1 MRAADTDM
9 PPSRFTEPIA
19 PNEEEISD
27 QIRGV
32 AMALRHWFLVEDLEA
47 AQRRAGL
54 LPDKKGKSGSY
65 DRTLQVL
72 ALSALPPQLVR
83 LKPDSPITT
92 LHFMQDVYDDGV
104 MRADPWRWW
113 FAWIAI
119 ELIARTGP
127 DPQGD
132 KTSRFIREDPSLELV
147 RATAPRWLAANP
159 TRMLFVETRQRALLE
174 RALDPSIGTRTLD
187 ERVMATAE
195 FMIHGMVDAMTDEA
209 RTVAKAITMRLRE
222 RAERSR

>member
-1 MRAADTDM
+1 M
-9 PPSRFTEPIA
+9 PPSRYTEPIV
-19 PNEEEISD
+19 PTEEQISD

-54 LPDKKGKSGSY
+54 LPDKKGKRGSY

-174 RALDPSIGTRTLD
+174 RALDQSVAADATVGGRTLD

-195 FMIHGMVDAMTDEA
+195 YMIHGIVDAMTDEA
-209 RTVAKAITMRLRE
+209 RSVAKSITMRLRE